1 MPQQDNPFMN
11 ELFKSFLTGLKK
23 DSSEEKVPNEPEP
36 EAEAPDVEERACE
49 SSDNLVLLNEA
60 NGPIEGLIVF
70 YVEVGQMPPASISK
84 YLQRVRANY
93 ELLLAR
99 LPDKYAV
106 IFVPRRV
113 QPSSV
118 EVIRF

>member
-1 MPQQDNPFMN
+1 MTQQDNPFMN
-11 ELFKSFLTGLKK
+11 ELFKSFLSGLKK
-23 DSSEEKVPNEPEP
+23 ESPEEKTPNESGES
-36 EAEAPDVEERACE
+36 EAPDLEEKACE

-70 YVEVGQMPPASISK
+70 YIEVGQMPPQSITK
-84 YLQRVRANY
+84 HLQRARASY

-118 EVIRF
+118 EIIRF

>member
-1 MPQQDNPFMN
+1 MPQQDNPFD

-23 DSSEEKVPNEPEP
+23 DASEEKASSEP

-49 SSDNLVLLNEA
+49 SSDDLVLLNEA
-60 NGPIEGLIVF
+60 NGPIEGMIVF
-70 YVEVGQMPPASISK
+70 YVEIGQMPPASVTK
-84 YLQRVRANY
+84 YLQKVKASY
-93 ELLLAR
+93 ELLLTR